1 MTPLELLGLM
11 TVAHDDVAPPAPGSL
26 VIRVRELGAVTRAV
40 PAVTYDPSADTG
52 EYESL
57 LEALFARGAVLPAPP
72 GLVFRTADTLRAW
85 MEQNYVGL
93 AEGVS
98 FLSGRCEARV
108 HVRAAG
114 HSMTAEESEA
124 AKLEAI
130 DAVRT
135 LRHGAIATVTLG
147 EPEPPVLVSVAFLLK
162 ASEWNTFSESVID
175 QEQRYPD
182 LRFEQ
187 TGPWIPHDFVRL
199 DLGV

>member
-1 MTPLELLGLM
+1 M
-11 TVAHDDVAPPAPGSL
+11 TVAHDDVAPPAPGSF
-26 VIRVRELGAVTRAV
+26 VIRVRELGAVTRAA
-40 PAVTYDPSADTG
+40 PAVAYDPAADTG
-52 EYESL
+52 EYEAL

-114 HSMTAEESEA
+114 HGLTTEEIEA

-130 DAVRT
+130 DAIRT

-147 EPEPPVLVSVAFLLK
+147 EPELPALVSVAFLLK
-162 ASEWNTFSESVID
+162 ASEWNVFSESVRE
-175 QEQRYPD
+175 QEQRYPQ

>member
-1 MTPLELLGLM
+1 LLGLM
-11 TVAHDDVAPPAPGSL
+11 TVAHHDVAPPAPGSQ
-26 VIRVRELGAVTRAV
+26 VIRVRELGAVTREA
-40 PAVTYDPSADTG
+40 PAATYDPAADTG
-52 EYESL
+52 EYEAL

-108 HVRAAG
+108 HVRSAG
-114 HSMTAEESEA
+114 HGMTAEENEA
-124 AKLEAI
+124 ARLEAM
-130 DAVRT
+130 DAIRM
-135 LRHGAIATVTLG
+135 LRHGAVATVTLG
-147 EPEPPVLVSVAFLLK
+147 EAEPPVLVSVAFLLK

-175 QEQRYPD
+175 QEQRYPQ

>member
-1 MTPLELLGLM
+1 VTPLELLGLM
-11 TVAHDDVAPPAPGSL
+11 TVAHDDVAPAPGSL
-26 VIRVRELGAVTRAV
+26 VIRVRELGAVTRAA
-40 PAVTYDPSADTG
+40 PAMAYDPAADAG
-52 EYESL
+52 EYEAL

-114 HSMTAEESEA
+114 HGLTTEEIEA

-130 DAVRT
+130 DAIRT

-147 EPEPPVLVSVAFLLK
+147 EPELPALVSVAFLLK
-162 ASEWNTFSESVID
+162 ASEWNTFSESVRE
-175 QEQRYPD
+175 QEQRYPQ

>member
-1 MTPLELLGLM
+1 VTPLELLGLM

-26 VIRVRELGAVTRAV
+26 VIRVRELGAVTRAA
-40 PAVTYDPSADTG
+40 PAVSYDPAADTG
-52 EYESL
+52 EYEAL

-72 GLVFRTADTLRAW
+72 GLVFRTVDTLRAW

-108 HVRAAG
+108 HVRAAS
-114 HSMTAEESEA
+114 HTMTADEIEA
-124 AKLEAI
+124 ARLEAV
-130 DAVRT
+130 DALRT
-135 LRHGAIATVTLG
+135 LRHGAIATVAVG
-147 EPEPPVLVSVAFLLK
+147 EPEPPVLASVAFLLK
-162 ASEWNTFSESVID
+162 ASDWNAFSESVAD
-175 QEQRYPD
+175 HEGRYPQ

-199 DLGV
+199 DLGA

>member
-1 MTPLELLGLM
+1 M

-26 VIRVRELGAVTRAV
+26 VIRVRELGAVTRAA
-40 PAVTYDPSADTG
+40 PTAAYDPAADTG
-52 EYESL
+52 EYEAL
-57 LEALFARGAVLPAPP
+57 LEALFSRGAILPAPP

-108 HVRAAG
+108 HVRAIG
-114 HSMTAEESEA
+114 HGLSAEEIEA
-124 AKLEAI
+124 AREEAT

-135 LRHGAIATVTLG
+135 LRHGAVATVALG
-147 EPEPPVLVSVAFLLK
+147 EPVPPILVSVAFLLK
-162 ASEWNTFSESVID
+162 ASEWSTFSDSVL
-175 QEQRYPD
+175 EEEKRHPR

-199 DLGV
+199 DLGG

>member
-1 MTPLELLGLM
+1 VTPLELLGLM
-11 TVAHDDVAPPAPGSL
+11 SVAHDDVAPPAPGSL
-26 VIRVRELGAVTRAV
+26 VIRVRELGAVTRAAPTV
-40 PAVTYDPSADTG
+40 AYDPAADTG
-52 EYESL
+52 EYEAL

-93 AEGVS
+93 AEGVG

-114 HSMTAEESEA
+114 HNLTTDEIEA
-124 AKLEAI
+124 VKLEAI
-130 DAVRT
+130 DAVRA
-135 LRHGAIATVTLG
+135 LRHGAIATVTLD
-147 EPEPPVLVSVAFLLK
+147 EPQPPVLVSVAFLLK
-162 ASEWNTFSESVID
+162 ASEWDTFSETVNE
-175 QEQRYPD
+175 QEQRYSQ

>member
-1 MTPLELLGLM
+1 VTPLELLGLM

-26 VIRVRELGAVTRAV
+26 VIRVRELGAVTRAA
-40 PAVTYDPSADTG
+40 PAVAYDPAADTG
-52 EYESL
+52 EYEAL

-114 HSMTAEESEA
+114 HGLTTEEIEA

-130 DAVRT
+130 DAIRT

-147 EPEPPVLVSVAFLLK
+147 EPELPALVSVAFLLK
-162 ASEWNTFSESVID
+162 ASEWNTFSESVRE
-175 QEQRYPD
+175 QEQRYPQ

>member
-1 MTPLELLGLM
+1 M

-26 VIRVRELGAVTRAV
+26 VIRVRELGAVTRAA
-40 PAVTYDPSADTG
+40 PTAAYDPAADTG
-52 EYESL
+52 EYEAL
-57 LEALFARGAVLPAPP
+57 LEALFSRGAILPAPP

-108 HVRAAG
+108 HVRAIG
-114 HSMTAEESEA
+114 HGLSAEEIEA
-124 AKLEAI
+124 AREEAT

-135 LRHGAIATVTLG
+135 LRHGAVATVALG
-147 EPEPPVLVSVAFLLK
+147 EPQPPILVSVAFLLK
-162 ASEWNTFSESVID
+162 ASEWSTFSDSVL
-175 QEQRYPD
+175 EEEKRHPR

-199 DLGV
+199 DLGG